1 MGKVCTF
8 LTSSN
13 AANMASPVDHTLSSK
28 VIKSFWIFFK
38 ILFLDL
44 VSQPLK
50 NNLCNW
56 WTHSFFYI
64 QVFTRFENLYYLLGL
79 ATNDICFKKLTEF

>member
-13 AANMASPVDHTLSSK
+13 AANMASPVDHALSSK
-28 VIKSFWIFFK
+28 VIKSFWIFFFL

-44 VSQPLK
+44 VSQHLK

-56 WTHSFFYI
+56 WTHFFF
-64 QVFTRFENLYYLLGL
+64 FTSKFSPALKTCIIY
-79 ATNDICFKKLTEF
+79 